1 MTAATTQINAR
12 IKTDLKIKGDKGLL
26 AAGINPSQAI
36 RGIWELAAKYKDAPE
51 KLKSVL
57 FPDEAHDKNNKKLQ
71 QRRKQLKLI
80 EDGSLIYEDF
90 CKSLGLKNQSVTADL
105 TYDEL
110 KESAYT
116 QKYSEDMGWK

>member
-36 RGIWELAAKYKDAPE
+36 RGIWELAARYKDAPE

-57 FPDEAHDKNNKKLQ
+57 VPDEAHDENNKKLQ

-105 TYDEL
+105 TYNEL
-110 KESAYT
+110 KESAYI
-116 QKYSEDMGWK
+116 QKYSEDMGWQ